1 MDVVL
6 TDAGAGVDV
15 DDAAAAAAAA
25 AERRRRRVPF
35 SKYWAAVGQPLC

>member
-15 DDAAAAAAAA
+15 DDAAAAA